1 MNPVDKIARLGW
13 FATVTL
19 ALAMASACAS
29 TQAQTPT
36 PVSTT
41 MTTSAE
47 VADRD
52 GVELYFARL
61 AASSKCGGDLREN
74 VDFLPRSASIDQA
87 DMPDIDRWAR
97 CLNEPQMQHATVV
110 LVGGQAKSEPDGL
123 FVARAGRVRD
133 ALIARGV
140 EARRIVIGT
149 QNASRDG
156 TPFAGNTGVRV
167 ETTHQQSLRAFVP
180 PDTGAR
186 ATTPIH

>member
-13 FATVTL
+13 FATATL
-19 ALAMASACAS
+19 ALATVSACAR
-29 TQAQTPT
+29 TQTETQT

-41 MTTSAE
+41 ATTSAQ

-74 VDFLPRSASIDQA
+74 VDFLPRSASIDKA
-87 DMPDIDRWAR
+87 DMPDIDRWAA

-110 LVGGQAKSEPDGL
+110 LVGGQARSEPDGL

-167 ETTHQQSLRAFVP
+167 ETTHQQSLREFVP

-186 ATTPIH
+186 ATIPIH

>member
-1 MNPVDKIARLGW
+1 
-13 FATVTL
+13 
-19 ALAMASACAS
+19 
-29 TQAQTPT
+29 
-36 PVSTT
+36 VSTT
-41 MTTSAE
+41 TTTSAQ

-74 VDFLPRSASIDQA
+74 IDFLPRSASIDQA
-87 DMPDIDRWAR
+87 DMPDIDRWAK

-110 LVGGQAKSEPDGL
+110 LVGGQARSEPDGL

-133 ALIARGV
+133 ALIARGI

-149 QNASRDG
+149 ENASRDG

-167 ETTHQQSLRAFVP
+167 ETTHQQSLREFVP

-186 ATTPIH
+186 ATVPIH